1 MKKINILK
9 IAVVIVPLII
19 ATIATV
25 HEYSK
30 DVPAKS
36 DVQHHELA
44 MND

>member
-9 IAVVIVPLII
+9 IAVVVVPLII

-30 DVPAKS
+30 DIPAKS
-36 DVQHHELA
+36 DVPGHELA
-44 MND
+44 VND